1 MCETSWLTHPQ
12 VETELSLLA
21 SLPKQPYE
29 TTARINYLL
38 AKLSG
43 SQTKIR
49 DFELEMA
56 QMKKVLM
63 QEA

>member
-1 MCETSWLTHPQ
+1 MINK

-49 DFELEMA
+49 DFEVEMA
-56 QMKKVLM
+56 MLKKTLM
-63 QEA
+63 TEA

>member
-1 MCETSWLTHPQ
+1 M
-12 VETELSLLA
+12 LA
-21 SLPKQPYE
+21 SFPKQPYE

-38 AKLSG
+38 AKLST
-43 SQTKIR
+43 SQTKIH

-56 QMKKVLM
+56 KLKKVLM